1 MRNLQWSFWIVFQNA
16 LSRILIY
23 FARPAPALRRGGM
36 RTASVSVN
44 MGIDINLGGG
54 GKSPKRFGDAASQA
68 GSDAGM

>member
-1 MRNLQWSFWIVFQNA
+1 
-16 LSRILIY
+16 
-23 FARPAPALRRGGM
+23 M